1 MESLKY
7 LLEKHIGKIALI
19 EPCRGGDI
27 NKSFCVETDSAKKYF
42 LKCNSI
48 KLKNMFEAEQT
59 GLSLL
64 RNRSNFRVPK
74 VLDLLASETESGLL
88 MEWIEPSQPDSLSWQ
103 KFWTCLGELHD
114 IKEEK
119 FGLPLD
125 NYIGSLPQ
133 QNYEDYNWIEFWIE
147 RRISP
152 LMIAANEKGIIKTH
166 EIPSFLMLFD
176 YVRRRFAD
184 YEFEPC
190 LLHGDLW
197 NGNLIFDE
205 NGHPTLL
212 DPAVYFGWPEM
223 ELAFMDLFGGF
234 SSAGREFYKPQVQS
248 KFLGSDLYMIWQIY
262 PLLVHTILLGGT
274 YKRRLMTAV
283 THALEL

>member
-1 MESLKY
+1 MESLKP
-7 LLEKHIGKIALI
+7 LIEKNIGKIAGI
-19 EPCRGGDI
+19 DPCNGGSI
-27 NKSFCVETDSAKKYF
+27 NKAYCVETEAGKKFF
-42 LKCNSI
+42 LKTNTAD
-48 KLKNMFEAEQT
+48 LKGMFEAEQT
-59 GLSLL
+59 GLSML

-74 VLDLLASETESGLL
+74 VLELFESPRESGLL
-88 MEWIEPSQPDSLSWQ
+88 LEWIEPSQPDELSWQ
-103 KFWTCLGELHD
+103 KFWSFLGELHSV
-114 IKEEK
+114 KEEK

-125 NYIGSLPQ
+125 NFIGSLPQ

-152 LMIAANEKGIIKTH
+152 MMIKATEKGVIENS
-166 EIPSFLMLFD
+166 EIPAFLQLFE
-176 YVRRRFAD
+176 YMRRRFID

-190 LLHGDLW
+190 LVHGDLW
-197 NGNLIFDE
+197 NGNLMFDE
-205 NGHPTLL
+205 NGHPTLV

-234 SSAGREFYKPQVQS
+234 AQTGREAYKTQLQE
-248 KFLGSDLYMIWQIY
+248 KFLGSDYYMIWQIY
-262 PLLVHTILLGGT
+262 PLLVHTILFGGM